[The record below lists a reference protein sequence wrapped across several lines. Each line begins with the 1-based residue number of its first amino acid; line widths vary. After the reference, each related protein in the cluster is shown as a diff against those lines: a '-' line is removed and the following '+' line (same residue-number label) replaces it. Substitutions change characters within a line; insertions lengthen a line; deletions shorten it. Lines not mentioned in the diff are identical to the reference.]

1 MGDYHGLCSL
11 TTAGPGAGKT
21 TRMVDIIE
29 ECIPDL
35 EPNRYIAVITYT
47 NEATKEIQSRLK
59 KRIKLP
65 NNLFIGTIHSFLIK
79 FIFEPYAHILGIS
92 ILDKCYIDKIELN
105 SGLKE
110 WISENN
116 KNNLAASKRM
126 EKNIVKKQAEKALE
140 SGFVIYDKILEK
152 SYDLISNDKICSIVA
167 NRLQYIFIDEYQD
180 SKIYQHKILM
190 RILQE
195 GKTSIN
201 AIGDPMQSIF
211 NFSYKNSQLKKEPI
225 PDSYNQLPIIALKNL
240 CDEIEGYSCLEIEE
254 NHRSRPNIVHFI
266 NNFNV
271 QFKQIP
277 VREDNKVPVV
287 FINETDIE
295 KLIEKFVSLNE
306 KYDIKDEGG
315 SGIGNLFLSS
325 KWRCFEDIGPKY
337 GLSKISNDDYNSNL
351 IFKETLKCVLGIIG
365 MSKRQLNEDFGI
377 VEVTLRKFILKLIK
391 DIQLNDYTQENISV
405 LESKVIDDFIDEF
418 DVDLNIS
425 EIKTQNWCVNDSLK
439 KIIGHGTIGNISGHY
454 STIHSAK
461 GLQAS
466 SVLVVAENKNLL
478 NKWLS
483 TNEKNLKKHD
493 DDSFRLGFVGFSR
506 ARNFLC
512 IGCLSDV
519 IPDIEDKLNKLGVSI
534 EPPLAK
540 HQQTLNKFFKT

>member
-1 MGDYHGLCSL
+1 MEDSHGLCSL

-47 NEATKEIQSRLK
+47 NEATKEIQHQLK
-59 KRIKLP
+59 NRIELP

-110 WISENN
+110 WILKKNENN
-116 KNNLAASKRM
+116 SAASKGFK
-126 EKNIVKKQAEKALE
+126 KNIEIKQAEKALE
-140 SGFVIYDKILEK
+140 SGFVTYDKIVEK
-152 SYDLISNDKICSIVA
+152 SHNLILNDKICSIVA

-180 SKIYQHKILM
+180 SKIYQHEILM
-190 RILQE
+190 KILQE
-195 GKTSIN
+195 GKTSIY

-211 NFSYKNSQLKKEPI
+211 HFSYKTSQLKKEPI
-225 PDSYNQLPIIALKNL
+225 PNSYNQLPIIALNNL
-240 CDEIEGYSCLEIEE
+240 CDEIEGYSCLEVKE
-254 NHRSRPNIVHFI
+254 NYRSRPNIVHFI

-277 VREDNKVPVV
+277 VREDNEVPVV

-295 KLIEKFVSLNE
+295 KIVEKFVSLNE
-306 KYDIKDEGG
+306 KYDIKGEEDCR
-315 SGIGNLFLSS
+315 IVNLFLSS
-325 KWRCFEDIGPKY
+325 RWKCFEEISPKY
-337 GLSKISNDDYNSNL
+337 GLSKISNSDYNSNL
-351 IFKETLKCVLGIIG
+351 IFKETLRCVLGIIG
-365 MSKRQLNEDFGI
+365 ISKRQLKEEFGI
-377 VEVTLRKFILKLIK
+377 TEVSLRKFILKFIK
-391 DIQLNDYTQENISV
+391 DIQLNNYTQENISD
-405 LESKVIDDFIDEF
+405 LEYKVIDDFIDEF
-418 DVDLNIS
+418 NVYLNIS
-425 EIKTQNWCVNDSLK
+425 EIKKQNRCVNDSLE
-439 KIIGHGTIGNISGHY
+439 KIIRHRTTDNISGHY

-466 SVLVVAENKNLL
+466 SVLVVAENEKLL

-483 TNEKNLKKHD
+483 TNKNDLKKHN
-493 DDSFRLGFVGFSR
+493 DDSFKLGFVGFSR
-506 ARNFLC
+506 ARDFLC
-512 IGCLSDV
+512 IGCLSNV
-519 IPDIEDKLNKLGVSI
+519 LPDIENKLNELRVSI
-534 EPPLAK
+534 EPPLEEY
-540 HQQTLNKFFKT
+540 QQTLDDFI